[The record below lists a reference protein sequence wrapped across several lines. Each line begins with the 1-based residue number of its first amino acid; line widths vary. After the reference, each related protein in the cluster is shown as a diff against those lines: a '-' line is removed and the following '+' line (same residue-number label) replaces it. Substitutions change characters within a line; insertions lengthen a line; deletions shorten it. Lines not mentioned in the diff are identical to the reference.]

1 MRLILAGVGFI
12 VLASATAGYATTLS
26 EPTVPDVSG
35 KPLAAA
41 VHALVQA
48 GYYADTAPV
57 TSGKVARGK
66 VKKQDPRAGSTLAR
80 RKPVRLAISI
90 GETRHGPQLQT
101 VRVPNVVGKTARN
114 ARATLVQKKLT
125 MATKFRTTVSS
136 KDGKVIAQSP
146 TVGLFRQY
154 ATVTILVGK

>member
-12 VLASATAGYATTLS
+12 VLASATAGYATTRS

-35 KPLAAA
+35 KPMAAA
-41 VHALVQA
+41 VHALVEA

-66 VKKQDPRAGSTLAR
+66 VKRQDPRAGSTLAR
-80 RKPVRLAISI
+80 GKPVRLAISV
-90 GETRHGPQLQT
+90 GEARYGPQLQT
-101 VRVPNVVGKTARN
+101 VQIPNVVGKTARN
-114 ARATLVQKKLT
+114 ARAMLVQKKLT

-136 KDGKVIAQSP
+136 KDGKVIAQNP
-146 TVGLFRQY
+146 TFGLFRQY

>member
-12 VLASATAGYATTLS
+12 VLASATAGYATTRS
-26 EPTVPDVSG
+26 APTVPDVAG
-35 KPLAAA
+35 KRMAAA
-41 VHALVQA
+41 VHALVEA

-66 VKKQDPRAGSTLAR
+66 VKKQDPRAGSTLER
-80 RKPVRLAISI
+80 GKPVRLAISV
-90 GETRHGPQLQT
+90 GEARYGPRLEN
-101 VRVPNVVGKTARN
+101 VRIPNVVGKTARN
-114 ARATLVQKKLT
+114 ARAMLVQKRLT

-136 KDGKVIAQSP
+136 KDGKVIAQNP
-146 TVGLFRQY
+146 TFGLFRQY